1 MATFA
6 EMITAVTDITKRPEL
21 VTLTKQAVRQAT
33 LRAHHT
39 DFFPRDRD
47 SAVLTYTP
55 SSTASFIDIPGIYAA
70 IPQLRTPEFLQSED
84 VSTQAPTENLEFLNS
99 FKDFWD
105 DQGIRKLSVFT
116 QQGESLRCSFASATG
131 RARLWYYLNPVVS
144 DAAYSSWIANAHIEE
159 VAQWAAG
166 IIWARTGFT
175 EQASQAQT
183 SVEAFKADLQSSYL
197 MNKI

>member
-21 VTLTKQAVRQAT
+21 VPLTKLAIRQAT
-33 LRAHHT
+33 LRAHHV

-47 SAVLTYTP
+47 SAVFSYSL
-55 SSTASFIDIPGIYAA
+55 SSSAVFVDIPNIYTTA
-70 IPQLRTPEFLQSED
+70 PQLRAPEFLQSED
-84 VSTQAPTENLEFLNS
+84 ASTQDATENLEFYSS

-105 DQGIRKLSVFT
+105 ESGVRRQSVFT
-116 QQGESLRCSFASATG
+116 LNGETLRCSFASSTG
-131 RARLWYYLNPVVS
+131 RARLWYYKNPIVTE
-144 DAAYSSWIANAHIEE
+144 AAYSSWIANSHQDE

-166 IIWARTGFT
+166 IIWARTGFQ
-175 EQASQAQT
+175 EQAAQVQAAIE
-183 SVEAFKADLQSSYL
+183 SFKSDLQSSYL